1 MNEER
6 YIRLAEKYVSLSNA
20 HDLDRIFRMFATDA
34 SYSSSTVGSFE
45 GLLQIKTM
53 MRSFFE
59 RFPDVYW
66 EVLGYRSIT
75 ERVVVFD
82 FTRCATDLERGDPI
96 RVEGVERIEFTADGL
111 IRRIEVG

>member
-1 MNEER
+1 MTEER

-20 HDLDRIFRMFATDA
+20 HDLDRIFPMFATDA

-45 GLLQIKTM
+45 GLLKIKTM
-53 MRSFFE
+53 MRGFFE
-59 RFPDVYW
+59 RFPDVHW
-66 EVLGYRSIT
+66 EVSDYRSMA

-82 FTRCATDLERGDPI
+82 FTRRATDLERGEPI
-96 RVEGVERIEFTADGL
+96 RVEGIEKIEFTEDGL

>member
-1 MNEER
+1 MIEER

-34 SYSSSTVGSFE
+34 SYSSSTVGNFE
-45 GLLQIKTM
+45 GVLQIKTM
-53 MRSFFE
+53 MRGFFE

-66 EVLGYRSIT
+66 EVSSYCSIADQ
-75 ERVVVFD
+75 VVVFN
-82 FTRCATDLERGDPI
+82 FARRATDLERGELVQ
-96 RVEGVERIEFTADGL
+96 VEGVERIEFTADGL